1 MGMQGTTAA
10 IRSLRAFPADTIQ
23 RAALFCYFV
32 DIDRDDGFWKKAP
45 SFPNR
50 FAIHGMAENGQE
62 NMAFRFQ
69 KVEIAPGGAAL
80 WRGIIGKVHRVDSVF
95 A

>member
-10 IRSLRAFPADTIQ
+10 IRPLCAFPADAVQ
-23 RAALFCYFV
+23 RTAAFCYFV

-50 FAIHGMAENGQE
+50 FVIHGMAENGQK

-80 WRGIIGKVHRVDSVF
+80 SRGIIGEIHRIDSMF